1 MHKTKHTSNLS
12 PPWYKVLTD
21 KNQIVYNNKIVY
33 VPAGTTSISS
43 YLKIVF
49 FHYFLLLA
57 GNGVNGVILSIKILI
72 EGKKF

>member
-21 KNQIVYNNKIVY
+21 KNQIVY

-43 YLKIVF
+43 YSKIVF